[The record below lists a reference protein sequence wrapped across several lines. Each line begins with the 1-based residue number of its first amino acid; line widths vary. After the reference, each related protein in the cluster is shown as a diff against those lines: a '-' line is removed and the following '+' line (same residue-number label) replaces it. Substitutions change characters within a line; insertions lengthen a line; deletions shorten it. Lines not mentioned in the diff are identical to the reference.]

1 MNPEPRAW
9 MVEIDG
15 ERLLC
20 CDNGSYTETTDALRA
35 TTFISRDAAN
45 FAALHH
51 LGEEGLTR
59 VRLSPLY

>member
-1 MNPEPRAW
+1 MNPEPHGW

-20 CDNGSYTETTDALRA
+20 CDNGNYTETTDTLRA
-35 TTFISRDAAN
+35 TTFVTPEAAN

-59 VRLSPLY
+59 VRLPPLY